1 MLISCSIAIVLV
13 MNLHDYFDGDEA
25 LSAAAL
31 ARRVGVSPALVYQ
44 WRTGRR
50 PVPVKHC
57 ALIEQATNGVVTR
70 RDLRPADCIR
80 IWPELAEG
88 TKEQ

>member
-1 MLISCSIAIVLV
+1 
-13 MNLHDYFDGDEA
+13 MNLHDYFDCEGA
-25 LSAAAL
+25 ITAAAL

-50 PVPVKHC
+50 PVPVKHR
-57 ALIEQATNGVVTR
+57 ALIEQATCGWVTR
-70 RDLRPADCIR
+70 RDLRPTDCIR

-88 TKEQ
+88 LKAQ